1 MNNGPGQNKIS
12 RFFLPDGVISALTA
26 LLLWQGL
33 IWLFAIPRFIL
44 PGPVDVI
51 RALYDNIEILIPNA
65 LTTFSEILSGLFLG
79 SLIGVVVA
87 IGLMMSHLA
96 QRIVMPMLIFSQ
108 AIPIFALAP
117 IMTLWLGYGVGSKIA
132 VTVLMIFFPVV
143 STFLDGLRRTDQ
155 GLLDAAAILG
165 AGRFSTLFRVRI
177 PAAFPSL
184 ASGFSLA
191 AVYAPIGA
199 VIGEWVG
206 ASKGLGYLM
215 LLANGRAKTDLMFAA
230 LFILAIFTLILHK
243 LVSHFAKKLAA
254 WPEKAQPKM

>member
-1 MNNGPGQNKIS
+1 MNNRPVALKTS
-12 RFFLPDGVISALTA
+12 RKFLPDGVISALTA

-51 RALYDNIEILIPNA
+51 IAFYDNIELLIPNA
-65 LTTFSEILSGLFLG
+65 LITFGEILFGLVLG
-79 SLIGVVVA
+79 SFIGIIVA
-87 IGLMMSHLA
+87 IALMLSPLA
-96 QRIVMPMLIFSQ
+96 QRIVLPMLIFSQ
-108 AIPIFALAP
+108 TIPIFALAP
-117 IMTLWLGYGVGSKIA
+117 ILTLWLGYGVGSKIA
-132 VTVLMIFFPVV
+132 ITVLMIFFPVV

-155 GLLDAAAILG
+155 SLLDAAAILG
-165 AGRFSTLFRVRI
+165 SNQFSTLFRVRI

-184 ASGFSLA
+184 ASGLSLA

-199 VIGEWVG
+199 IIGEWVG

-230 LFILAIFTLILHK
+230 LFILVIFTLILHK
-243 LVSHFAKKLAA
+243 VIAHFARKLAV
-254 WPEKAQPKM
+254 WPQKP

>member
-1 MNNGPGQNKIS
+1 MSNRSAQLKTS
-12 RFFLPDGVISALTA
+12 RKFLPDGVISALTA

-51 RALYDNIEILIPNA
+51 YAFYDNIELLIPNA
-65 LTTFSEILSGLFLG
+65 LITFGEILSGLFLG
-79 SLIGVVVA
+79 SFIGIIVA
-87 IGLMMSHLA
+87 IALMLSPLA
-96 QRIVMPMLIFSQ
+96 QRIVLPMLIFSQ
-108 AIPIFALAP
+108 TIPIFALAP
-117 IMTLWLGYGVGSKIA
+117 ILTLWLGYGVGSKIA
-132 VTVLMIFFPVV
+132 ITVLMIFFPVV

-155 GLLDAAAILG
+155 SLLDAAAILG
-165 AGRFSTLFRVRI
+165 SNQFSTLFRVRI

-184 ASGFSLA
+184 ASGLSLA

-199 VIGEWVG
+199 IIGEWVG

-230 LFILAIFTLILHK
+230 LFILVIFTLILHK
-243 LVSHFAKKLAA
+243 LIGHFARKLAV
-254 WPEKAQPKM
+254 WPQKP

>member
-1 MNNGPGQNKIS
+1 MSNRPVHVKTS
-12 RFFLPDGVISALTA
+12 RKFLPDGVISALTA
-26 LLLWQGL
+26 LMLWQGV
-33 IWLFAIPRFIL
+33 IWFFAIPRFIL

-51 RALYDNIEILIPNA
+51 VAFYDNIELLIPNA
-65 LTTFSEILSGLFLG
+65 LITFGEILSGLFLG
-79 SLIGVVVA
+79 SLIGVVAA
-87 IGLMMSHLA
+87 IGLMMSPLA
-96 QRIVMPMLIFSQ
+96 QRIVLPMLIFSQ

-117 IMTLWLGYGVGSKIA
+117 IMTLWLGYGAGSKVA
-132 VTVLMIFFPVV
+132 VSVLMIFFPVV

-155 GLLDAAAILG
+155 SLLDAAAILG
-165 AGRFSTLFRVRI
+165 SSQFSTLFRVRI

-184 ASGFSLA
+184 ASGLSLA

-243 LVSHFAKKLAA
+243 VISHFAKKLTV
-254 WPEKAQPKM
+254 WPQKP

>member
-1 MNNGPGQNKIS
+1 MSDRPEALKTS
-12 RFFLPDGVISALTA
+12 RKFLPDGIISALTA
-26 LLLWQGL
+26 LILWQGI

-51 RALYDNIEILIPNA
+51 RAFHDNIELLISNSII
-65 LTTFSEILSGLFLG
+65 TFGEILSGLLLG
-79 SLIGVVVA
+79 SFIGMIAA
-87 IGLMMSHLA
+87 ISLMMSPLM
-96 QRIVMPMLIFSQ
+96 QRIFMPMLVFSQ

-117 IMTLWLGYGVGSKIA
+117 IMTLWLGYGAGSKIA

-155 GLLDAAAILG
+155 SLLDAAAILG
-165 AGRFSTLFRVRI
+165 SSRFSTLFRVRI

-184 ASGFSLA
+184 ASGLSLA

-230 LFILAIFTLILHK
+230 LFILAIFTLLLHK
-243 LVSHFAKKLAA
+243 IVSHFARKLAA
-254 WPEKAQPKM
+254 WPQKT